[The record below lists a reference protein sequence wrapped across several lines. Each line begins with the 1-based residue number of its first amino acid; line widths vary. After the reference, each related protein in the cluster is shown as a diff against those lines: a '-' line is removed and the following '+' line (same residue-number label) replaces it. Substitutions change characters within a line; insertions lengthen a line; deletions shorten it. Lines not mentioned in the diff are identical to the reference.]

1 MVPDHPSATTAM
13 VLGIISLAGVVFC
26 LGVTLVLSPVAW
38 VVGAKAVREID
49 ASPSR
54 YSGRDRANSGKIMG
68 IIGTVLLVLGVIA
81 IILFVVLFAV
91 SGSDSGPNPS
101 PTFQQGGA

>member
-26 LGVTLVLSPVAW
+26 GGLTLILSPVAW

-49 ASPSR
+49 ATPGR
-54 YSGRDRANSGKIMG
+54 YSGRDRAQSGKIMG
-68 IIGTVLLVLGVIA
+68 IIGTVLLILGVIA
-81 IILFVVLFAV
+81 IILFVAVFAV
-91 SGSDSGPNPS
+91 SGSNSGPNPS